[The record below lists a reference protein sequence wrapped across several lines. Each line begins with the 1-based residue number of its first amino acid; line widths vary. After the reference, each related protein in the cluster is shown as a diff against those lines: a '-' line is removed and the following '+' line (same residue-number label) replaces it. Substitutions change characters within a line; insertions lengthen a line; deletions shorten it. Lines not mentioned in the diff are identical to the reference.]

1 MAPLQRADLSNR
13 DASGAL
19 APDKKRNER
28 DASVI
33 EPESGRQRELLIH
46 KQVTFPTL
54 PNPQFSKEQLPEKI
68 GPYKV
73 EALLERG
80 GMSLLYLATHPETT
94 DPITIK
100 VLFPEFLSNPEMV
113 QRFLR
118 EASIIALA
126 DHPNIVK
133 LYGQGKWEGGL
144 YIAMEFIQGIS
155 LRQYLL
161 RNLISLKH
169 ALELVMEISMALCH
183 LHAHGIIHR
192 DLKPENILVTESGGI
207 KVIDFGIA
215 QLLTDNQKD
224 PHAKNRLIGTPIY
237 MSPEQKND
245 PESTS
250 YPSDI
255 YSLAIIT
262 YELVLGKLS
271 HGHIHLS
278 IMPKG
283 LQKILVKALQLKA
296 EDRYQ
301 DIVDF
306 MTDLSAYLHS
316 PALLKENK
324 ELDPL
329 SELSESLRQAQLS
342 LVPQTSPLW
351 PSIDIGLA
359 TYKSLGTSSLY
370 YDFFTLPENSY
381 GIIIGEPSVKGSPGL
396 VYSSVLRG
404 MVRALCQLTK
414 RPQEMTAVLN
424 GLLIEDPMKQQ
435 FSFSYLTLIPEENIF
450 RFISCRSGHLWYK
463 SASRKVLEP
472 IITENPTLGSDSNAH
487 FNEIEHP
494 WNVGDTLLLYAL
506 FGGQGGGKMQNKE
519 ALFTQQQLEAS
530 LDESF
535 DFSAQKHADNTLRRA
550 KVNLSRTS
558 DEKSVVFLSLIR
570 T

>member
-1 MAPLQRADLSNR
+1 MTE
-13 DASGAL
+13 
-19 APDKKRNER
+19 PDF
-28 DASVI
+28 
-33 EPESGRQRELLIH
+33 H
-46 KQVTFPTL
+46 KQKTFPTVAAK
-54 PNPQFSKEQLPEKI
+54 PFTKEYLPEKI

-73 EALLERG
+73 ETLLEKG
-80 GMSLLYLATHPETT
+80 GMSFLYLAIHPETK

-100 VLFPEFLSNPEMV
+100 VLFPEFLSNVEMV

-133 LYGQGKWEGGL
+133 LYGQGEWEGGL

-192 DLKPENILVTESGGI
+192 DLKPENILVTESGGV

-215 QLLTDNQKD
+215 QLLTEDQRD
-224 PHAKNRLIGTPIY
+224 PNSKRRLIGTPIY

-245 PESTS
+245 PESTA

-283 LQKILVKALQLKA
+283 LQKILAKALQQKA

-306 MTDLSAYLHS
+306 MTDISAYLHS

-329 SELSESLRQAQLS
+329 SDLSESLRQAQHS
-342 LVPQTSPLW
+342 LVPQISPHW
-351 PSIDIGLA
+351 PNLEIGLA

-370 YDFFTLPENSY
+370 YDFFTLPEQTY
-381 GIIIGEPSVKGSPGL
+381 GIIIGEPSVKGSPGV

-404 MVRALCQLTK
+404 MVRSLCQLT
-414 RPQEMTAVLN
+414 RQPQEMATVLN
-424 GLLIEDPMKQQ
+424 ALLLDDPMKQQ
-435 FSFSYLTLIPEENIF
+435 FAFSYLILLPQENSF
-450 RFISCRSGHLWYK
+450 RFISCQCGNLWYQP
-463 SASRKVLEP
+463 ASSNSLQP
-472 IITENPTLGSDSNAH
+472 IISDNPTLGATAQVSFSQ
-487 FNEIEHP
+487 IEHP
-494 WNVGDTLLLYAL
+494 WNVGDTLLLYASSPQ
-506 FGGQGGGKMQNKE
+506 FSNKDP
-519 ALFTQQQLEAS
+519 LFTQEQLKKNLE
-530 LDESF
+530 ETVQP
-535 DFSAQKHADNTLRRA
+535 SAQRQVDHILRRA

-558 DEKSVVFLSLIR
+558 DERSVVFLNVIR
-570 T
+570 KESEPQQKDIVS

>member
-1 MAPLQRADLSNR
+1 MVE
-13 DASGAL
+13 
-19 APDKKRNER
+19 PDF
-28 DASVI
+28 
-33 EPESGRQRELLIH
+33 H
-46 KQVTFPTL
+46 KQTTFPTVATKPL
-54 PNPQFSKEQLPEKI
+54 SKEQVPEKI

-73 EALLERG
+73 ETLLEKG
-80 GMSLLYLATHPETT
+80 GMSYLYLATHPETK

-100 VLFPEFLSNPEMV
+100 VMFPEFLSNAEMV

-192 DLKPENILVTESGGI
+192 DLKPENILVTESGGV
-207 KVIDFGIA
+207 KVIDFGIS
-215 QLLTDNQKD
+215 QLLTEDQRD
-224 PHAKNRLIGTPIY
+224 PQSKRRLMGTPIY

-255 YSLAIIT
+255 YSLGIIT

-283 LQKILVKALQLKA
+283 LQKILAKTLQLKP
-296 EDRYQ
+296 EERYL

-306 MTDLSAYLHS
+306 MTDISAYLHS
-316 PALLKENK
+316 PGLLKENK

-329 SELSESLRQAQLS
+329 SDLSESLRQAQYS
-342 LVPQTSPLW
+342 LVPQTPPIW
-351 PSIDIGLA
+351 PNFEIGLA
-359 TYKSLGTSSLY
+359 TYKSLGISSLY
-370 YDFFTLPENSY
+370 YDFFTLPDQAY
-381 GIIIGEPSVKGSPGL
+381 GIIIGEPSIKGTPGI

-414 RPQEMTAVLN
+414 HPQEMATVLN
-424 GLLIEDPMKQQ
+424 SLLLEDPMKQQ
-435 FSFSYLTLIPEENIF
+435 FSFSYLILLPKENVF
-450 RFISCRSGHLWYK
+450 RFISCQCGNLWHRLA
-463 SASRKVLEP
+463 ASNSPLQPVVSN
-472 IITENPTLGSDSNAH
+472 NPSLGADTNAT
-487 FNEIEHP
+487 FTQVELP
-494 WNVGDTLLLYAL
+494 WMVGDTVLLFASSL
-506 FGGQGGGKMQNKE
+506 GGQSPNQE
-519 ALFTQQQLEAS
+519 SLFTQEQLQAS
-530 LDESF
+530 LQESTTP
-535 DFSAQKHADNTLRRA
+535 SPAQRQVDSILRRV

-558 DEKSVVFLSLIR
+558 DERSVVFLSLIR
-570 T
+570 GPS

>member
-1 MAPLQRADLSNR
+1 
-13 DASGAL
+13 
-19 APDKKRNER
+19 
-28 DASVI
+28 
-33 EPESGRQRELLIH
+33 
-46 KQVTFPTL
+46 
-54 PNPQFSKEQLPEKI
+54 
-68 GPYKV
+68 
-73 EALLERG
+73 
-80 GMSLLYLATHPETT
+80 
-94 DPITIK
+94 
-100 VLFPEFLSNPEMV
+100 
-113 QRFLR
+113 LR
-118 EASIIALA
+118 EAAIIALA

-133 LYGQGKWEGGL
+133 LYGQGEWEGGL

-192 DLKPENILVTESGGI
+192 DLKPENILVTESGGV

-215 QLLTDNQKD
+215 QLLTDNQRD
-224 PHAKNRLIGTPIY
+224 PHAKKRLIGTPIY

-255 YSLAIIT
+255 YSLGIIT

-283 LQKILVKALQLKA
+283 LQKILAKALQQKP

-306 MTDLSAYLHS
+306 MTDVSAYLHS

-329 SELSESLRQAQLS
+329 GDLSESLRQAQLS
-342 LVPQTSPLW
+342 LVPQAPPIW
-351 PSIDIGLA
+351 PSFEIGLA

-370 YDFFTLPENSY
+370 YDFFILPEQTY
-381 GIIIGEPSVKGSPGL
+381 GVIIGEPSIKGSPGL

-414 RPQEMTAVLN
+414 RPQEMAAVLN
-424 GLLIEDPMKQQ
+424 ALLLEDPMKQH
-435 FSFSYLTLIPEENIF
+435 FSFSYLILMPKENMF
-450 RFISCRSGHLWYK
+450 RFISCRCGHLWYQP
-463 SASRKVLEP
+463 SSSSSLEP
-472 IITENPTLGSDSNAH
+472 IISENPSLGADPNAN
-487 FNEIEHP
+487 FIEVECP
-494 WNVGDTLLLYAL
+494 WNVGDTLLLYASL
-506 FGGQGGGKMQNKE
+506 GVQSGTKE
-519 ALFTQQQLEAS
+519 ALFTQQQLQAS
-530 LDESF
+530 LDEAPL
-535 DFSAQKHADNTLRRA
+535 SAQRHVDNILRRA
-550 KVNLSRTS
+550 KVSLSRTS
-558 DEKSVVFLSLIR
+558 DERSVVFLSLIR
-570 T
+570 KE

>member
-1 MAPLQRADLSNR
+1 MSD
-13 DASGAL
+13 
-19 APDKKRNER
+19 PDF
-28 DASVI
+28 
-33 EPESGRQRELLIH
+33 H
-46 KQVTFPTL
+46 KQKTYPTISNTAL
-54 PNPQFSKEQLPEKI
+54 SKQKIPETI

-73 EALLERG
+73 ETLLEKG
-80 GMSLLYLATHPETT
+80 GMSFLYLATHPETK

-113 QRFLR
+113 QRFSR
-118 EASIIALA
+118 EAAIIALA

-133 LYGQGKWEGGL
+133 LYGQGEWEGGL

-192 DLKPENILVTESGGI
+192 DLKPENILVTESGGV

-224 PHAKNRLIGTPIY
+224 PQAKKRLIGTPIY

-283 LQKILVKALQLKA
+283 LQKILAKALQLKA

-306 MTDLSAYLHS
+306 MTDVSTYLHS

-329 SELSESLRQAQLS
+329 SDLSESLRQAQLS
-342 LVPQTSPLW
+342 LVPQAPPIW
-351 PSIDIGLA
+351 PACEIGLA

-370 YDFFTLPENSY
+370 YDFFTLPDQVY
-381 GIIIGEPSVKGSPGL
+381 GIIIGEPSIKGSPGL

-404 MVRALCQLTK
+404 MVRALSQLTK
-414 RPQEMTAVLN
+414 RPQEMATILN
-424 GLLIEDPMKQQ
+424 SLLLEDPMKQQ
-435 FSFSYLTLIPEENIF
+435 FSFSYLMLIPQENAF
-450 RFISCRSGHLWYK
+450 RFISCKCGHLWYK
-463 SASRKVLEP
+463 QPSEPLLKP
-472 IITENPTLGSDSNAH
+472 IISENPSLGADSDAT
-487 FNEIEHP
+487 FTEVEHP
-494 WNVGDTLLLYAL
+494 WNSGDCLLLYASL
-506 FGGQGGGKMQNKE
+506 GGQNGQQE
-519 ALFTQQQLEAS
+519 PLFNQQQLQTSTEEFLS
-530 LDESF
+530 S
-535 DFSAQKHADNTLRRA
+535 SAQRNVDSILRRA
-550 KVNLSRTS
+550 KVTLSRTS
-558 DEKSVVFLSLIR
+558 DEGSVVFLNFVRL
-570 T
+570 

>member
-1 MAPLQRADLSNR
+1 MA
-13 DASGAL
+13 
-19 APDKKRNER
+19 
-28 DASVI
+28 
-33 EPESGRQRELLIH
+33 EPNFH
-46 KQVTFPTL
+46 KQKTFPSIA
-54 PNPQFSKEQLPEKI
+54 NKFSAKEQLPEKI

-73 EALLERG
+73 EALLEKG
-80 GMSLLYLATHPETT
+80 GMSFLYLAIHPETK

-113 QRFLR
+113 QRFSR
-118 EASIIALA
+118 EAAIIALA

-133 LYGQGKWEGGL
+133 LYGQGEWEGGL

-155 LRQYLL
+155 LRKYLL

-192 DLKPENILVTESGGI
+192 DLKPENILVTDSGGV

-215 QLLTDNQKD
+215 QLLTDNQRD
-224 PHAKNRLIGTPIY
+224 PHSKRRLIGTPIY

-255 YSLAIIT
+255 YSLGIIT

-278 IMPKG
+278 IMPKS
-283 LQKILVKALQLKA
+283 LQKILAKALQLQS

-306 MTDLSAYLHS
+306 MTDVSAYLHS

-329 SELSESLRQAQLS
+329 SDLSESLRQAQHS
-342 LVPQTSPLW
+342 LVPQSPPIW
-351 PSIDIGLA
+351 PNFEVGLA

-370 YDFFTLPENSY
+370 YDFFTLPDQTY
-381 GIIIGEPSVKGSPGL
+381 GIIIGEPSVKGSPGI

-414 RPQEMTAVLN
+414 QPQEMATVLN
-424 GLLIEDPMKQQ
+424 SLLLEDPMKQH
-435 FSFSYLTLIPEENIF
+435 FSFSYLILLPQENIF
-450 RFISCRSGHLWYK
+450 RFISCKCGLLWLKTPANPIFK
-463 SASRKVLEP
+463 SISS
-472 IITENPTLGSDSNAH
+472 ENPSLGADLNVH
-487 FNEIEHP
+487 FSEIEYS
-494 WNVGDTLLLYAL
+494 WQVGDTLLLYASSL
-506 FGGQGGGKMQNKE
+506 GIQSTNKE
-519 ALFTQQQLEAS
+519 ALFTQEELQAS
-530 LDESF
+530 SEETF
-535 DFSAQKHADNTLRRA
+535 HPSAQRQVDNILRRA
-550 KVNLSRTS
+550 KVSLSLTS
-558 DEKSVVFLSLIR
+558 DERSVIFLSLIR
-570 T
+570 KE

>member
-1 MAPLQRADLSNR
+1 MNAQKRMASMVE
-13 DASGAL
+13 
-19 APDKKRNER
+19 PD
-28 DASVI
+28 
-33 EPESGRQRELLIH
+33 IH
-46 KQVTFPTL
+46 KQKTFPTIASR
-54 PNPQFSKEQLPEKI
+54 PFSKTQLPEKI

-73 EALLERG
+73 EALLEKG
-80 GMSLLYLATHPETT
+80 GMSFLYLATHPETK
-94 DPITIK
+94 DPITVK

-118 EASIIALA
+118 EAAIIALA

-133 LYGQGKWEGGL
+133 LYGQGEWEGGM

-192 DLKPENILVTESGGI
+192 DLKPENILVTESGGV

-215 QLLTDNQKD
+215 QLLTDNQRDSHSKR
-224 PHAKNRLIGTPIY
+224 RLIGTPIY

-255 YSLAIIT
+255 YSLGIIT

-283 LQKILVKALQLKA
+283 LQKILAKSLQLKP

-306 MTDLSAYLHS
+306 MTDVSAYLHS
-316 PALLKENK
+316 PSLLKENK

-329 SELSESLRQAQLS
+329 SDLSESLRQAQLS
-342 LVPQTSPLW
+342 LVPQTPPLW
-351 PSIDIGLA
+351 PKFEIGLA
-359 TYKSLGTSSLY
+359 TYKSLGISSLY
-370 YDFFTLPENSY
+370 YDFFTLPEQAY
-381 GIIIGEPSVKGSPGL
+381 GIIIGEPSVKGSPGI

-414 RPQEMTAVLN
+414 SPQEMATVLN
-424 GLLIEDPMKQQ
+424 ALLLEDPMKQH
-435 FSFSYLTLIPEENIF
+435 FSFSYLVLLPRENIF
-450 RFISCRSGHLWYK
+450 RFISCRCGHLWYCASSN
-463 SASRKVLEP
+463 SALKP
-472 IITENPTLGSDSNAH
+472 ILSDNPSLGADPNAN
-487 FNEIEHP
+487 FKEIEHP
-494 WNVGDTLLLYAL
+494 WNTSDNLLLYASL
-506 FGGQGGGKMQNKE
+506 GVQSSNKE
-519 ALFTQQQLEAS
+519 PLFSQDQLQAS
-530 LDESF
+530 LEETLHP
-535 DFSAQKHADNTLRRA
+535 SAQRQVDAILRQA

-558 DEKSVVFLSLIR
+558 DERSVVFLSLLR
-570 T
+570 KE

>member
-1 MAPLQRADLSNR
+1 MT
-13 DASGAL
+13 
-19 APDKKRNER
+19 ER
-28 DASVI
+28 DF
-33 EPESGRQRELLIH
+33 H
-46 KQVTFPTL
+46 KQKTYPTIAETSL
-54 PNPQFSKEQLPEKI
+54 SKEQLPEKI

-80 GMSLLYLATHPETT
+80 GMSFLYLATHPETK

-118 EASIIALA
+118 EAAIIALA

-133 LYGQGKWEGGL
+133 LYGQGEWEGGL

-192 DLKPENILVTESGGI
+192 DLKPENILVTESGGV

-215 QLLTDNQKD
+215 QVLTDNQRD
-224 PHAKNRLIGTPIY
+224 LNAKKRLIGTPIY

-262 YELVLGKLS
+262 YELILGKLS

-278 IMPKG
+278 IMPKS
-283 LQKILVKALQLKA
+283 LQKILSKALQLKA

-306 MTDLSAYLHS
+306 MTDVSTYLHS

-329 SELSESLRQAQLS
+329 SDLSESLRQAQLS
-342 LVPQTSPLW
+342 LVPQTPPIWPLL
-351 PSIDIGLA
+351 DIGLG

-370 YDFFTLPENSY
+370 YDFFTFPDQTY
-381 GIIIGEPSVKGSPGL
+381 GVIIGEPSVKGSPGL

-404 MVRALCQLTK
+404 MVRALSQVTK
-414 RPQEMTAVLN
+414 RPQEMAAVLN
-424 GLLIEDPMKQQ
+424 TLLLNDPMKQQ
-435 FSFSYLTLIPEENIF
+435 FSFSYLILMPQENIF
-450 RFISCRSGHLWYK
+450 RFISCRCGHFWYK
-463 SASRKVLEP
+463 ASSSQYLTP
-472 IITENPTLGSDSNAH
+472 IISSNASLGADPNAH
-487 FNEIEHP
+487 FIEIEHP
-494 WNVGDTLLLYAL
+494 WNIGDTILLYASL
-506 FGGQGGGKMQNKE
+506 GGPYESQE
-519 ALFTQQQLEAS
+519 ALFTKQQLQTS
-530 LDESF
+530 LEDPSF
-535 DFSAQKHADNTLRRA
+535 TTAQRHVDMILRRA
-550 KVNLSRTS
+550 KVSLSHTS
-558 DEKSVVFLSLIR
+558 DEGSVVFLNLTR
-570 T
+570 KE